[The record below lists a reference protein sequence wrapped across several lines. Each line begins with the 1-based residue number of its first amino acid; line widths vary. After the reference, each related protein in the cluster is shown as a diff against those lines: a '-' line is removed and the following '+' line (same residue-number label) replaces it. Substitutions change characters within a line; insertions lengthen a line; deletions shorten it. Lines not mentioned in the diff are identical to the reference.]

1 MTKDDLHLEPKWKK
15 NKHAI
20 LHSVV
25 LFSCPCLES
34 QMAWRSN
41 ATYKAVVFWTLGTAS
56 SWQANQMWDAVVQ
69 RHPRRRR
76 QVLLQRVQHE
86 LNGSALVQPR
96 NAHLGSKSPSCP
108 KPSQP
113 LQASRY
119 NFLII
124 RDYCYSIFV
133 SIWDGRHVC
142 VWLSY
147 FRTTKEN
154 PVVCKDSTL
163 NIFACYHSS
172 QKSLCPP
179 LRQHSGKTETP
190 THTCYLW
197 NARKKQLNN
206 NTNIPLTL

>member
-1 MTKDDLHLEPKWKK
+1 MEKK
-15 NKHAI
+15 
-20 LHSVV
+20 
-25 LFSCPCLES
+25 
-34 QMAWRSN
+34 QTRY
-41 ATYKAVVFWTLGTAS
+41 TTLSGT
-56 SWQANQMWDAVVQ
+56 
-69 RHPRRRR
+69 
-76 QVLLQRVQHE
+76 VLLPMPGEPDGLKIKCDLQSRCFLDSGNSKQLAGQSNVGCCGTKASKEEEAGFHRQRVQHE

-113 LQASRY
+113 LQASCY

-163 NIFACYHSS
+163 NIFTYYHSS

-179 LRQHSGKTETP
+179 LKQHSGKTETP
-190 THTCYLW
+190 THTCYL
-197 NARKKQLNN
+197 
-206 NTNIPLTL
+206 